1 MNAEDE
7 RVYVQSQIACAMIE
21 MEAMKA
27 ANSQHPQDQPYEEKA
42 FRDLID
48 KYGIYHN
55 AVIGTLNNQ
64 YR

>member
-1 MNAEDE
+1 MKAEDE
-7 RVYVQSQIACAMIE
+7 RVYIQSQIACAMIE

-27 ANSQHPQDQPYEEKA
+27 ANSQHPTDQPYEEKA
-42 FRDLID
+42 FLDLID

-55 AVIGTLNNQ
+55 AVVGTLNNQ

>member
-1 MNAEDE
+1 MKAEDE
-7 RVYVQSQIACAMIE
+7 RVYIQSQIACAMIE

-27 ANSQHPQDQPYEEKA
+27 ENSQHQDNQPYNGKA
-42 FRDLID
+42 FLDLID

-55 AVIGTLNNQ
+55 AVVGSLTNQ